1 MADSLMP
8 RSDSFNARVRGAS
21 HIDFKTATTG
31 VAAKAM
37 RNELSAL
44 VNTVKDPETR
54 KVRTRYPLSAILQMI
69 ERSPPQA
76 FDTEMQSFFYLF
88 TRYLSERARSQEL
101 YAFPNPYTRA
111 CRLTSIS
118 SSRNWDLIQS
128 PSEDKIVPYSKLAP
142 ADASNLSKL
151 AVLKVNGGLGTSMG
165 TPSRLI
171 LTSFSPSNFT

>member
-69 ERSPPQA
+69 KRSPPQA

-101 YAFPNPYTRA
+101 YAFQNPYTRA
-111 CRLTSIS
+111 LVDLHPSPPLGTGIS
-118 SSRNWDLIQS
+118 SNRPRKTRSYLTPNLPLRMPPISASL
-128 PSEDKIVPYSKLAP
+128 PSSK
-142 ADASNLSKL
+142 STV
-151 AVLKVNGGLGTSMG
+151 VLELPWVRPLV
-165 TPSRLI
+165 
-171 LTSFSPSNFT
+171 SF

>member
-54 KVRTRYPLSAILQMI
+54 KVCTRIPLSAILQMTEI
-69 ERSPPQA
+69 FSSQA

-101 YAFPNPYTRA
+101 YAFTNPCTRA
-111 CRLTSIS
+111 PIYLHPPGT
-118 SSRNWDLIQS
+118 
-128 PSEDKIVPYSKLAP
+128 
-142 ADASNLSKL
+142 
-151 AVLKVNGGLGTSMG
+151 GTSSNRPRKTRSSP
-165 TPSRLI
+165 TPNSPLRMPPTLASLPSSKSMVVLELLWVRPLSRPPPI
-171 LTSFSPSNFT
+171 NPSDFA

>member
-1 MADSLMP
+1 MPADSLMP
-8 RSDSFNARVRGAS
+8 RTESFNARVRGAS

-54 KVRTRYPLSAILQMI
+54 KVRTPSPTSPIVQMSEI
-69 ERSPPQA
+69 GQYQA

-101 YAFPNPYTRA
+101 YASFVFRLRA
-111 CRLTSIS
+111 L
-118 SSRNWDLIQS
+118 N
-128 PSEDKIVPYSKLAP
+128 
-142 ADASNLSKL
+142 
-151 AVLKVNGGLGTSMG
+151 
-165 TPSRLI
+165 
-171 LTSFSPSNFT
+171 

>member
-1 MADSLMP
+1 MASDSLMP
-8 RSDSFNARVRGAS
+8 RSESFNARVRGAS

-54 KVRTRYPLSAILQMI
+54 KVRTRYPLSTILQMI
-69 ERSPPQA
+69 KKSPPQA

-101 YAFPNPYTRA
+101 YA
-111 CRLTSIS
+111 S
-118 SSRNWDLIQS
+118 
-128 PSEDKIVPYSKLAP
+128 
-142 ADASNLSKL
+142 
-151 AVLKVNGGLGTSMG
+151 
-165 TPSRLI
+165 
-171 LTSFSPSNFT
+171 

>member
-1 MADSLMP
+1 MPADSLMP
-8 RSDSFNARVRGAS
+8 RTDSFNARVRGAS

-54 KVRTRYPLSAILQMI
+54 KVRPSSPLLPIAQMI
-69 ERSPPQA
+69 EIGRYQA

-88 TRYLSERARSQEL
+88 TRYLAERARSQEL
-101 YAFPNPYTRA
+101 YAFLQPPHA
-111 CRLTSIS
+111 RLFTQVS
-118 SSRNWDLIQS
+118 SSDWDRIAS
-128 PSEDKIVPYSKLAP
+128 PSEDKIVPYSKLP
-142 ADASNLSKL
+142 TADASNLNKL

-165 TPSRLI
+165 ASDSI
-171 LTSFSPSNFT
+171 LHRAIDINGP